1 MENPYQ
7 SPQAPDQ
14 PAPKSKVWKWVAWG
28 CGGCLGASLLLLA
41 SCYVMARGVMTLG
54 ERQLGPTCDAYLAYA
69 NEGRYDQAYDDEFDQ
84 SLKQVVT
91 REKHR
96 ALLSAV
102 YGKLGKLESKQVQNV
117 ESGFDQAGKWSRI
130 QYSGKFTNGEGTIR
144 FRLVKRG
151 DAYKIVEFNYHSPL
165 LLDLMID
172 PK

>member
-7 SPQAPDQ
+7 SPHAPDP

-28 CGGCLGASLLLLA
+28 CGGCLATSLLLLA
-41 SCYVMARGVMTLG
+41 SCYVMAKGVMSIG
-54 ERQLGPTCDAYLAYA
+54 ERQFGPTCDAYLAYA
-69 NEGRYDQAYDDEFDQ
+69 NEGNYDQAYDELDD
-84 SLKQVVT
+84 SLKPAVT

-96 ALLSAV
+96 ALLIAI

-117 ESGFDQAGKWSRI
+117 ESGFDQTGKWSKI
-130 QYSGKFTNGEGTIR
+130 QYSAKFTKGEATLR

-151 DAYKIVEFNYHSPL
+151 GTYRITEFNYNSPL
-165 LLDLMID
+165 LLDLVTD